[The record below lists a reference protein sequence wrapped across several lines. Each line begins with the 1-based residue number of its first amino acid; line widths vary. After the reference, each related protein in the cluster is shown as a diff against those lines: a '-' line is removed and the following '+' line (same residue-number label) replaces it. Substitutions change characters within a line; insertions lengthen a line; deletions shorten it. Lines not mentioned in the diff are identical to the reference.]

1 MTDSDDQSPW
11 APRPEGETP
20 SPPEASPATP
30 IDDPWAPPVQEP
42 PPVVAARPRPPQAD
56 AASAAPT
63 GSPAGEFPGE
73 VPPPVESV
81 TVGPMGAETAPRRR
95 RAGRGLA
102 LVAAAAL
109 IAGGGYAALDAGSAS
124 GGADSPEAALELMFD
139 ALSAED
145 LVAAAELVEPAE
157 RETLVQAGFDLSE
170 ELVRLE
176 VLAGDFDLEALA
188 GIDVEFA
195 GVDVRA
201 EIPRSGIAHL
211 YVEGGSA
218 TASVDVS
225 EMPLGRLLLDRF
237 PADWLDVTESDTAT
251 MTPTETPV
259 VAIERDGR
267 WYLSLWY
274 TVAENARLAADADH
288 PDRGRRPPRIGG
300 ESPEEAVGLLLEEAL
315 RLDIRRMIGMLD
327 PEEAAALYDY
337 APLFLDAATATANE
351 TLQALRDDGWEWELE
366 SVTLDQVA
374 STDDTATV
382 AIEALDFAARTQ
394 EASLDVEFEANS
406 VRIAYQGLDYWDE
419 PEGFELVSD
428 SECFTMTFTDF
439 AGTQSEHVCVDDML
453 PPGLDASVL
462 TPLTDLGSIGIVTHL
477 VDDRWYISPIR
488 TGTETYLTILRS
500 MSPEDLAQMV
510 DGLVAFTESIQ
521 GGELFLPGLAT
532 PGLPGLAT
540 PAFGTIE
547 TTAVPP
553 VAPEIA
559 LENEDLLDSGYA
571 VLFAYD
577 LESETAGLEIEWMVP
592 ELAELPVE
600 RGVSTT
606 VATSSG
612 NAALVVLEAVSAED
626 ALLAME
632 VARSIDGVSDLLLA
646 PDDGAMQVV
655 QVPSEFNTN
664 TMIGVVGT
672 RVVIANS
679 YGATESDMFAL
690 VLDHLA

>member
-500 MSPEDLAQMV
+500 MSPEPGADGRRAGRIHRVDPGRRTLPPGPGHAGPPGPGHTGLRHHRDDGGSAGGTRDRSGERGPPRQRLRGPVRLRPRVGDRRSGDRV
-510 DGLVAFTESIQ
+510 DGPRTRRVA
-521 GGELFLPGLAT
+521 GRAGRLHHRGHVLGECRPCG
-532 PGLPGLAT
+532 P
-540 PAFGTIE
+540 
-547 TTAVPP
+547 
-553 VAPEIA
+553 
-559 LENEDLLDSGYA
+559 
-571 VLFAYD
+571 
-577 LESETAGLEIEWMVP
+577 
-592 ELAELPVE
+592 
-600 RGVSTT
+600 
-606 VATSSG
+606 
-612 NAALVVLEAVSAED
+612 D